1 MMTMVVGPM
10 NYTNGSSISF
20 VNFNNG
26 IDISDDDTLYIADT
40 NNNWIVTITADGHR
54 SIFESGPGISRAE
67 FYGPFDIS
75 VSKTSI
81 YVIDTRNYRIKR
93 YTKNA
98 TNPTTMPCAA
108 SFFESYYL
116 FVDSS
121 SSLYLSDFEN
131 NQVVCF
137 AAGHSFPQARF
148 GTTVAGDDTAG
159 SDLSQL
165 NCPSSV
171 IVDTH
176 GNIYFS
182 EERNIRVVRWTFD
195 SDVSICIADC
205 SGRYENNP
213 NQLKGPQDLAFDSD
227 GSLYVSDT
235 YNNRVQKFQIL
246 NDPSTTTNQTLTTSS
261 SSLFSSSSLSI
272 IQLVS
277 STSPN
282 GNLSVSTSM
291 VSASP
296 VSTMISVI
304 SVQTTTLFLTFSITN
319 CF

>member
-1 MMTMVVGPM
+1 MTMVVGPM

-81 YVIDTRNYRIKR
+81 YVIDTPYAADCNNHRVQKWNY
-93 YTKNA
+93 
-98 TNPTTMPCAA
+98 
-108 SFFESYYL
+108 
-116 FVDSS
+116 
-121 SSLYLSDFEN
+121 
-131 NQVVCF
+131 
-137 AAGHSFPQARF
+137 QARF

-246 NDPSTTTNQTLTTSS
+246 NGNSEYYIHEQ
-261 SSLFSSSSLSI
+261 FLS
-272 IQLVS
+272 
-277 STSPN
+277 
-282 GNLSVSTSM
+282 
-291 VSASP
+291 
-296 VSTMISVI
+296 
-304 SVQTTTLFLTFSITN
+304 
-319 CF
+319 